1 MELESRISNV
11 LVGIILAS
19 IIFTPITGEFI
30 QSESNNKI
38 LAVDSPIDCS
48 EENNTS
54 NDTMYVDNQLGIDSN
69 PGTKIVHMALLIM
82 PSVWL
87 IMEISLK

>member
-1 MELESRISNV
+1 MGLESRISNV

-38 LAVDSPIDCS
+38 LTVDSPIDCS

-54 NDTMYVDNQLGIDSN
+54 NDTMYVDNQLGDR
-69 PGTKIVHMALLIM
+69 
-82 PSVWL
+82 
-87 IMEISLK
+87 LKPWNEKLSIWHC